1 MLSINHNVIGQ
12 NAENCLLQESIK
24 FKISD
29 GRRCSKL
36 YKKRSSAYVTEE
48 LHICF
53 QIIHIKIYIDL

>member
-24 FKISD
+24 FKIAD

-36 YKKRSSAYVTEE
+36 YKKEV
-48 LHICF
+48 
-53 QIIHIKIYIDL
+53 